1 MEKNANTLSG
11 FLLIDKPTDWTSHDV
26 VGYLRKI
33 TKIKTIG
40 HAGTLDPF
48 ATGLLIVGVGRAATK
63 RLDEFKDMKKTYYAS
78 AQLGAVSD
86 TYDRTGKIQKLT
98 QPMAGPPWAE
108 INKEQVEQI
117 LNSFIGTQE
126 QLPPMYSAKKIQGKK
141 LYELARQGIEVERK
155 THRIT
160 IFSLKLIEVHDSKIE
175 IEVECSAGTYIR
187 TLVHDIGQKLGGGAY
202 CENLRRTKIG
212 EYNVKDAIDV
222 RNFSSEDWSSFL
234 IDKAG

>member
-1 MEKNANTLSG
+1 MEENANSPTG
-11 FLLIDKPTDWTSHDV
+11 FLLIDKPADWTSHDI

-63 RLDEFKDMKKTYYAS
+63 RLDEFKDMKKTYS
-78 AQLGAVSD
+78 TTVQFGAISD
-86 TYDRTGKIQKLT
+86 TYDRTGKIEVINKQIT
-98 QPMAGPPWAE
+98 

-117 LNSFIGTQE
+117 LNSFIRTQE
-126 QLPPMYSAKKIQGKK
+126 QFPPMYSAKKIQGQK
-141 LYELARQGIEVERK
+141 LYQLARKGIEVQRK
-155 THRIT
+155 THTIT
-160 IFSLKLIEVHDSKIE
+160 IFSLKLKDISDSKIE

-187 TLVHDIGQKLGGGAY
+187 TLVHDIGQKLGCGAY

-222 RNFSSEDWSSFL
+222 RNLSSEDWSSFL